1 MNNEQAAK
9 VREWLVL
16 ALQADT
22 KASIYRRIR
31 EAIAVIDAEKEA
43 LDG

>member
-1 MNNEQAAK
+1 MTEVDRIK

-43 LDG
+43 LA